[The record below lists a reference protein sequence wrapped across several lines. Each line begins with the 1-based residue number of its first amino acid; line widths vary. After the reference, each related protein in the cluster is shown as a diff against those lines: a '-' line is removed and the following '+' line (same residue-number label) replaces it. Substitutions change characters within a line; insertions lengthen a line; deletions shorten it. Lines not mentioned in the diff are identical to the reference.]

1 MIQQIREIKE
11 LHTQERKSI
20 LELGLKLSE
29 ELGELSEAI
38 LTTENAPGCGY
49 KSQTKNITKE
59 RILEECVDIIIVT
72 FCIVFKSGFSFTSI
86 SDMLKNK
93 INKWTEKSLKS

>member
-1 MIQQIREIKE
+1 MIQQLKTIKE

-38 LTTENAPGCGY
+38 LTTENTPGCGY
-49 KSQTKNITKE
+49 KSQTKNITKG

-72 FCIVFKSGFSFTSI
+72 LCIVFKSGFSFIDI
-86 SDMLKNK
+86 SNMLKNK
-93 INKWTEKSLKS
+93 INKWTEKSLKL